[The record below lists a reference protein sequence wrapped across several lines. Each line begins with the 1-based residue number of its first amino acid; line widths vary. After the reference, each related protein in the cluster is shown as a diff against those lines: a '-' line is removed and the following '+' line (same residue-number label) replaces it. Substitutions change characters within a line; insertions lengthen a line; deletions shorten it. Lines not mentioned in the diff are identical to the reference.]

1 MTQKKTLTK
10 ATLNSRLEIRLPE
23 ETKRKLSDYCTVANT
38 SSSEF
43 IRQIIDD
50 GDLPDVRAMSI
61 YQVKKAMLE
70 PLITELSRIGNNLN
84 QSVRTMHLTRQLYE
98 LNRNNPKLSSE
109 LDQSAFILSCL
120 TTFNHEVELL
130 RKARTELQQL
140 MKDLI
145 KWSGENVS

>member
-10 ATLNSRLEIRLPE
+10 ATLNSRLEIRLPD
-23 ETKRKLSDYCTVANT
+23 ETKRKLFDYCSAANT

-43 IRQIIDD
+43 IRQIIDN

-70 PLITELSRIGNNLN
+70 PLITELCRIGNNLN
-84 QSVRTMHLTRQLYE
+84 QSARTMHLTRQLYE
-98 LNRNNPKLSSE
+98 HNRNNPKLSSE
-109 LDQSAFILSCL
+109 LNQSAFILSCL
-120 TTFNHEVELL
+120 GKFNHEVEQLS
-130 RKARTELQQL
+130 KARTELQQL

>member
-1 MTQKKTLTK
+1 
-10 ATLNSRLEIRLPE
+10 
-23 ETKRKLSDYCTVANT
+23 
-38 SSSEF
+38 
-43 IRQIIDD
+43 
-50 GDLPDVRAMSI
+50 
-61 YQVKKAMLE
+61 
-70 PLITELSRIGNNLN
+70 
-84 QSVRTMHLTRQLYE
+84 MHLTRQLYE
-98 LNRNNPKLSSE
+98 LNRNNPKLSGE

>member
-1 MTQKKTLTK
+1 MTEKKNLTK

-23 ETKRKLSDYCTVANT
+23 ETKRKLSEYCSVANT

-43 IRQIIDD
+43 IRQIIDN

-70 PLITELSRIGNNLN
+70 PLIIELCRIGNNLN
-84 QSVRTMHLTRQLYE
+84 QSAKTLNFIRLYY
-98 LNRNNPKLSSE
+98 RRHSSNPKLSELAQSAVILGCLSKFDDELVQLRTARSE
-109 LDQSAFILSCL
+109 L
-120 TTFNHEVELL
+120 
-130 RKARTELQQL
+130 RQL

-145 KWSGENVS
+145 KWSGENVG